1 MVLCQIV
8 LVTCNLIQEL
18 DKRNEENHSS
28 FIMPLIKK
36 ILAIKWSYFLYPK
49 AILLIHLIKLLA
61 PSITLLF
68 MS

>member
-36 ILAIKWSYFLYPK
+36 ILAIE
-49 AILLIHLIKLLA
+49 
-61 PSITLLF
+61 
-68 MS
+68 